1 MKSSIVKKIVAG
13 ALVVTAIPL
22 TFMVGKNFD
31 DIKDKIDDVFNP
43 DEKKETGA
51 LIDGVENTDD
61 DAQISM
67 PKNITYV
74 QTYDENQQKLTINVQ
89 VLPDYASNK
98 NLSWTLGWASTNSAK
113 ASDYV
118 DMQVGSDTHSVTL
131 TYKKAFSTKLR
142 LTVKSTDGS
151 NITKTTDIDC
161 ISRNI
166 ALKDDV
172 ITDPSGD
179 ITNTTLGSIY
189 GGYFTN
195 TNYTITG
202 GTVSPNIII
211 NGVEYIC
218 DKKDESEGVYF
229 KITTATD
236 STTMKSICTQKYSS
250 LGFSSYQE
258 MMSILANSLG
268 YNKLYYSL
276 SYKNINIS
284 NLVNNEISYGTF
296 YNANFDSQLK
306 VSDIVIDGG
315 AGAL

>member
-161 ISRNI
+161 LYRSIDTDIFKVTLNI
-166 ALKDDV
+166 
-172 ITDPSGD
+172 GD
-179 ITNTTLGSIY
+179 ISSLKVLDTCFKSDPFNISS
-189 GGYFTN
+189 
-195 TNYTITG
+195 YTG
-202 GTVSPNIII
+202 DMGTVGTISI
-211 NGVEYIC
+211 NSVEFAFCKSGEDYT
-218 DKKDESEGVYF
+218 F
-229 KITTATD
+229 KSFTSFS
-236 STTMKSICTQKYSS
+236 STISFLDVVKEIYSD
-250 LGFSSYQE
+250 LGFNSYQE
-258 MMSILANSLG
+258 ACVEFSRVDSTALKVN
-268 YNKLYYSL
+268 YTV
-276 SYKNINIS
+276 SYKDISIS
-284 NLVNNEISYGTF
+284 NNLLYEDIISSY
-296 YNANFDSQLK
+296 NFDSQLK